1 MDGYSKNVERL
12 QRMLQ
17 ECDVLSDAE
26 DDSEGESDFVIED
39 EVISDSECYDSEHD
53 EPEKQPCQKHP
64 KFDGWLGKDKKSWWQ
79 KEMPNLAVRTRPQ
92 NIIRERPGP
101 RGPALQAK
109 TPYEFWELFVTPEML
124 ELLVEKTNLF
134 IRDKREN
141 YTQKSKA
148 RDTDNVEMK
157 AFLGLL
163 LLAGTYHSNRMNLD
177 DLWKTDG
184 TGIDVFRLTMSLH
197 RFRFLLCC
205 IRFDDKA
212 TRGSRKLL
220 DKLAP
225 IRDLFETFVQNCLR
239 NYSPS
244 EFVTIDEML
253 VAFRGRCPFRQY
265 IPNKPAKY
273 GIKIQAMA
281 DARTYYT
288 CKMEVYAGKQPDGP
302 FKVDNSSFAVVTRL
316 ISEIS
321 GSGRN
326 VTFDNWY
333 TTYPLVVSLLHDHK
347 LSAVGTL
354 RKNKREIPDE
364 FLSVKN
370 RAACDSMFGF
380 GDNVTLV
387 SYVPQTKQKKNVV
400 LFSSMHHDDKIDPES
415 GEMKKPEIITFYNST
430 KGGVDMVD
438 QMAGEYD
445 TSRNSRR
452 WPLTVFY
459 TLLNVST
466 INAYILYCH
475 NPENKLKR
483 HLFIKN
489 VSMQLVQEALKRR
502 LQNIHLSRDLKS
514 GIRRMLPESEESSTY
529 SQAST
534 SNRAKRC
541 ELCERSRDRKVKTVC
556 TTCGKHVCKD
566 HSKLFVQCI
575 TCHESASNNEE
586 SEEQITLMA
595 IRLEKDYRVL
605 VLVVS
610 YRTLIALQFRFI
622 Q

>member
-1 MDGYSKNVERL
+1 
-12 QRMLQ
+12 
-17 ECDVLSDAE
+17 
-26 DDSEGESDFVIED
+26 
-39 EVISDSECYDSEHD
+39 
-53 EPEKQPCQKHP
+53 
-64 KFDGWLGKDKKSWWQ
+64 
-79 KEMPNLAVRTRPQ
+79 
-92 NIIRERPGP
+92 
-101 RGPALQAK
+101 
-109 TPYEFWELFVTPEML
+109 
-124 ELLVEKTNLF
+124 
-134 IRDKREN
+134 
-141 YTQKSKA
+141 
-148 RDTDNVEMK
+148 
-157 AFLGLL
+157 
-163 LLAGTYHSNRMNLD
+163 MNLD

-184 TGIDVFRLTMSLH
+184 TGINVFLLTMSLH

-212 TRGSRKLL
+212 TRASRKLL

-225 IRDLFETFVQNCLR
+225 IRDLFEMFVQNCLR

-253 VAFRGRCPFRQY
+253 VAFRGRCSFRQY

-281 DARTYYT
+281 DARTYHT
-288 CKMEVYAGKQPDGP
+288 CKMEVYAAKQPDGP

-333 TTYPLVVSLLHDHK
+333 TSYPLVVSLLHDHK

-364 FLSVKN
+364 FLSAKN

-400 LFSSMHHDDKIDPES
+400 LYSSMHHDDKIDPES
-415 GEMKKPEIITFYNST
+415 GDTKKPEIITFYNST

-438 QMAGEYD
+438 QMAGKYD

-452 WPLTVFY
+452 WSLTVFY
-459 TLLNVST
+459 ALLNVFT

-475 NPENKLKR
+475 NPENKLNR
-483 HLFIKN
+483 RLFIKS
-489 VSMQLVQEALKRR
+489 VSMLLVQEALKGR
-502 LQNIHLSRDLKS
+502 LQNIHLSRDLRS
-514 GIRRMLPESEESSTY
+514 GIRRMLPELEESSTS

-541 ELCERSRDRKVKTVC
+541 ALCERSRDCKVKTLC

-575 TCHESASNNEE
+575 TCHESASNDEE
-586 SEEQITLMA
+586 SE
-595 IRLEKDYRVL
+595 
-605 VLVVS
+605 
-610 YRTLIALQFRFI
+610 
-622 Q
+622 

>member
-1 MDGYSKNVERL
+1 MDSYSKNVERL

-79 KEMPNLAVRTRPQ
+79 KEMPNSAVRTRPQ
-92 NIIRERPGP
+92 NIIQERPGP

-415 GEMKKPEIITFYNST
+415 GDMKKPEIITFYNST

-483 HLFIKN
+483 RLFIKN

-586 SEEQITLMA
+586 SE
-595 IRLEKDYRVL
+595 
-605 VLVVS
+605 
-610 YRTLIALQFRFI
+610 
-622 Q
+622 